1 MSDPLLI
8 QDFLQPLS
16 LAKLMSDEAL
26 NESQW
31 GTHIRLFEDDFPDLK
46 EIDIVLVGIP
56 EERGNGFNISNSN
69 GADIIRKEFYQSY
82 QWHPD
87 IRIADIGN
95 IKAGQNIAD
104 TYAAIRTVIKA
115 LLAEKITVVL
125 IGGSHDI
132 TLAQYG
138 AYVERKKLI
147 EVVCI
152 DALINLV
159 GESFI
164 KSENFLMEML
174 TGEPNFIKTYHH
186 LAFQSYYV
194 HPSMLQTMD
203 KLGFDCY
210 RVGAVKEHLMEM
222 EPVLRSTQLVSID
235 MSALAHAYAPGSA
248 ISPNGLTGEE
258 MCTLTR
264 FAGMSQ
270 NLSTLGIYGY
280 NAAADPNR
288 QTAMQIAQMI
298 WYFIDGKT
306 KAASEAP
313 LSDRNDFNEFHIAFN
328 EIEALFLQS
337 KRTGRWWM
345 QMPDGK
351 IIPCSD
357 RDYRIAAQ
365 NEIPERWFRAQERD
379 F

>member
-8 QDFLQPLS
+8 QDFLQPISLS
-16 LAKLMSDEAL
+16 KLMNDEAL

-31 GTHIRLFEDDFPDLK
+31 GTHIRLYEEDFPDLK
-46 EIDIVLVGIP
+46 EVDIVLLGIP
-56 EERGNGFNISNSN
+56 EERGNGFNIFSSN
-69 GADIIRKEFYQSY
+69 GADIIRKEFFQSY

-95 IKAGQNIAD
+95 IKTGQNISD
-104 TYAAIRTVIKA
+104 TYAAIRTVIKT
-115 LLAEKITVVL
+115 LLAEKITVIL

-132 TLAQYG
+132 TLAQYS
-138 AYVERKKLI
+138 AYVEIKKLI

-159 GESFI
+159 GESSI

-270 NLSTLGIYGY
+270 QLSTLGIYGY
-280 NAAADPNR
+280 NAAADPSR

-306 KAASEAP
+306 KAATESS
-313 LSDRNDFNEFHIAFN
+313 LSDRDDFNEFHTAFN

-345 QMPDGK
+345 QLPDGK
-351 IIPCSD
+351 IIPCSE
-357 RDYRIAAQ
+357 RDYRLAAQ
-365 NEIPERWFRAQERD
+365 NEIPERWFRAQERE